1 VDRPSPDV
9 TGRARRWLLALY
21 ATSAVLVT
29 IQKGVLTQS
38 NNFAVFRWAAINLL
52 AGADLYAAHPGQHV
66 DFYKYSPTF
75 ALLFLP
81 FARPPFALA
90 LLAWNLLNAL
100 LLYYALVRLLP
111 GRPGVIAL
119 ALVYLEL
126 LLSMQYTQ
134 SNALVA
140 ASMILAFLAFE
151 RGRQLGAAVWIA
163 LGTFIKLF
171 PLAGVALALF
181 HPRRWRFAVLLAGLA
196 VALAALPLVVVSP
209 DALAAQYRSWRA
221 IEAADT
227 LNRGYSLM
235 QYLYM
240 WFGADW
246 PNWPVQL
253 AGTVLLLLPL
263 ALGRRRWGEYRF
275 RLRFFC
281 SILVYV
287 VLFNH
292 QSETATFVIAFTGI
306 AIWYVSSERN
316 PWRTAVVAAMLL
328 VMLLHD
334 VEIVPLWVKDQIFVP
349 HRLKGIP
356 CVAAWF
362 AMQAELFA
370 TALRNESAGSALP
383 GTAPELPGA

>member
-9 TGRARRWLLALY
+9 TGPARRWLLALY
-21 ATSAVLVT
+21 ATSAVLVA

-52 AGADLYAAHPGQHV
+52 AGTDLYAAHPGQHL

-126 LLSMQYTQ
+126 LLSLQYTQ

-151 RGRQLGAAVWIA
+151 RGRQLGAALWIA

-171 PLAGVALALF
+171 PLAGVTLALF

-196 VALAALPLVVVSP
+196 VVLAALPLVVVSP

-240 WFGADW
+240 WVGADW

-334 VEIVPLWVKDQIFVP
+334 VEIVPLWVKDQVFVP

>member
-1 VDRPSPDV
+1 MDRPSPDV

-21 ATSAVLVT
+21 ATSAVLVA

-52 AGADLYAAHPGQHV
+52 AGTDLYAAHPGQHV

-221 IEAADT
+221 IEAVDT

-349 HRLKGIP
+349 HRIKGIP